1 MPRKKKVKAPT
12 TKTVTF
18 KLKSTQHILEV
29 PIDVIVPKIT
39 APYKIWYNF
48 WKRYS

>member
-1 MPRKKKVKAPT
+1 MPRKKKVKKPE

-18 KLKSTQHILEV
+18 KLKSTTHTLEV

-48 WKRYS
+48 WKKYS